1 MSKIVIIGAGHC
13 GGQLAARLRAEGF
26 DGHIQLVGAESV
38 VPYQRPPLSKQYLA
52 GALGLERVL
61 LRPEESYATSD
72 IELLLDTR
80 AERVDA
86 RARKV
91 KLGDGRTLDY
101 DKLVL
106 ATGSRVRTLDLPGAD
121 AAGLVYLRTIADADQ
136 IRAKLGAGTRVAVVG
151 GGYIG
156 LEVASVAVTLGAKV
170 TVLEMAPRLM
180 NRVVSPEV
188 SDFYLRLHGD
198 KGVEVRTGVTVSGFE
213 PGEGATRVLCADGT
227 ALEADLVVVGVGI
240 VPNVELAEQAGLDVD
255 NGVRVDEYG
264 QSSNPDIYAAGDCT
278 NHPNAIY
285 DRRVRLESV
294 HNAMSQARV
303 VAANLCGKQM
313 AYTEAPWFW
322 SDQYDVKLQ
331 IVGLSAGHDRT
342 LVRGN
347 PEDGAFSVLYQRDGV
362 LVAADTVNGMHDHLA
377 LRALVAKKT
386 RLSAEQLTDTTVTL
400 KELSKQ

>member
-1 MSKIVIIGAGHC
+1 M
-13 GGQLAARLRAEGF
+13 
-26 DGHIQLVGAESV
+26 
-38 VPYQRPPLSKQYLA
+38 
-52 GALGLERVL
+52 
-61 LRPEESYATSD
+61 
-72 IELLLDTR
+72 
-80 AERVDA
+80 
-86 RARKV
+86 
-91 KLGDGRTLDY
+91 
-101 DKLVL
+101 
-106 ATGSRVRTLDLPGAD
+106 
-121 AAGLVYLRTIADADQ
+121 
-136 IRAKLGAGTRVAVVG
+136 
-151 GGYIG
+151 
-156 LEVASVAVTLGAKV
+156 
-170 TVLEMAPRLM
+170 
-180 NRVVSPEV
+180 
-188 SDFYLRLHGD
+188 
-198 KGVEVRTGVTVSGFE
+198 
-213 PGEGATRVLCADGT
+213 LCADGT

-255 NGVRVDEYG
+255 DGVRVDEYG

-285 DRRVRLESV
+285 QQRVRLESV

-303 VAANLCGKQM
+303 VAANLSGKQM